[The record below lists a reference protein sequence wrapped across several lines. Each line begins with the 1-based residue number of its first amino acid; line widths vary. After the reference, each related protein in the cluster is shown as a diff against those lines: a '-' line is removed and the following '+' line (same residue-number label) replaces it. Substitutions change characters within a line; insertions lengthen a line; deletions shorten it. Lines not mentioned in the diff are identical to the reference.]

1 MKIILALVAIAVVLW
16 VTVIALRAVYVVR
29 VVDRGGSR

>member
-1 MKIILALVAIAVVLW
+1 MLLLVFVAVVLW
-16 VTVIALRAVYVVR
+16 ITVVALRAVYVVR

>member
-1 MKIILALVAIAVVLW
+1 VKDVLLLVLVGVILW

>member
-1 MKIILALVAIAVVLW
+1 VKDMLLLVFVAVVLW
-16 VTVIALRAVYVVR
+16 ITVVALRAVYVVR

>member
-1 MKIILALVAIAVVLW
+1 VKDVLLLVFVAVVLW
-16 VTVIALRAVYVVR
+16 ITVVALRAVYVVR